1 MGRKDHGKRG
11 GGKGSHR
18 ASELAVASS
27 SQLTRARSYGSPWWV
42 NPSDL
47 STPLGS
53 WYGLGASEAAAVGLS
68 ALWRGMTLICDALTS
83 RWARWIEYEGNEPIE
98 LSRLA
103 IRPAAR
109 LTRRRWV
116 WRVAASEILYNRC
129 PLWMVGG
136 LDDEGVPWS
145 LLPLPPDSVQPDGPI
160 DELMI
165 TPPARWRIGRTVVSA
180 EELTWVYRAELPSVP
195 PHLASLLELARRV
208 FQQAI
213 AADVAAA
220 RYWTRGGQPLDVITT
235 EQVVT
240 GPQATEIEDRWLDKR
255 ATGRPVVIGRGGKA
269 EPYGADPTTATA
281 VEARRELVADVGRLI
296 GVGPHLLNAPAGDSM
311 TYSTTEAEGR
321 HLVRYTLSG
330 YADPI
335 ADTISD
341 LLPGDNE
348 TGRRIEIDLEALERP
363 GMLERFQSHAIG
375 LERGFLNLAEI
386 RTDERRPPLPEPAD
400 SGPTSPAPGRAD
412 ELEGEPVS
420 VGAGPDP
427 VAPGAL

>member
-1 MGRKDHGKRG
+1 M
-11 GGKGSHR
+11 
-18 ASELAVASS
+18 
-27 SQLTRARSYGSPWWV
+27 
-42 NPSDL
+42 NPADL

-53 WYGLGASEAAAVGLS
+53 WYGLGAGEAAAVGLS
-68 ALWRGMTLICDALTS
+68 ALWRGMTLICDALGS
-83 RWARWIEYEGNEPIE
+83 RWTRWIEYDGNEPIP

-116 WRVAASEILYNRC
+116 WRVVAAEILYNRC

-145 LLPLPPDSVQPDGPI
+145 LVPVPPDSVNPDGPI
-160 DELMI
+160 DELLI
-165 TPPARWRIGRTVVSA
+165 TGPTRYRVGHTVVSA
-180 EELTWVYRAELPSVP
+180 EELTFVYRAELPSVP
-195 PHLASLLELARRV
+195 PHMAGLLELARRV

-220 RYWTRGGQPLDVITT
+220 RYWARGGSPTDVITT
-235 EQVVT
+235 DQVIT
-240 GPQATEIEDRWLDKR
+240 GPQATEIEERWLDKR

-269 EPYGADPTTATA
+269 EPYGADPTSATA

-311 TYSTTEAEGR
+311 TYSTTESEGR
-321 HLVRYTLSG
+321 AFVRYTLSG

-348 TGRRIEIDLEALERP
+348 TGRRIEIDTDAFERP
-363 GMLERFQSHAIG
+363 GMLERFQAYQLG
-375 LERGFLNLAEI
+375 LSNGWLELPEI
-386 RTDERRPPLPEPAD
+386 RTDERRPPMAESPA
-400 SGPTSPAPGRAD
+400 SPPAPAPGAEE
-412 ELEGEPVS
+412 ELEDVS
-420 VGAGPDP
+420 RGAEQL
-427 VAPGAL
+427 AGALEPN